1 MESEKHSEMLSNL
14 ELDIVKKGF
23 EWLSAQQVHSVKE
36 LSSSVSAHALW
47 RLPDPYI
54 TRLIL
59 KKENGSW
66 NSSVRDTA
74 RACSALSTE
83 GIIFMESGKWLLAGE
98 NENSWNEDVYDTAY
112 ALGALADMETQ
123 DRGGCK
129 WLYEHY
135 CPAWEQVG
143 TTSLI
148 ITALKKQETL
158 AKRKDFETFI
168 REKAEWVLSRKRQD
182 GGWEHISTSNLAI
195 QALILAGFKKEV
207 EDSVHWLLENVRK
220 SGAWGNK
227 EDDINAT
234 ALSLSTLGLYEAEWL
249 KERNGKKKESQSI

>member
-1 MESEKHSEMLSNL
+1 MLSNL

-23 EWLSAQQVHSVKE
+23 EWLSDQQIDSVKE
-36 LSSSVSAHALW
+36 LSSTVSAHALW

-59 KKENGSW
+59 KKEEDGSW
-66 NSSVRDTA
+66 NSSIRDTA

-83 GIIFMESGKWLLAGE
+83 GIVFMAAVRWLLARKTKD
-98 NENSWNEDVYDTAY
+98 SWDEDVYDTAY
-112 ALGALADMETQ
+112 ALGALADTETQ
-123 DRGGCK
+123 DRNGCQ

-148 ITALKKQETL
+148 IMALKKQEIL
-158 AKRKDFETFI
+158 SKSDNFETFI
-168 REKAEWVLSRKRQD
+168 RERAEWILSRKKPD

-195 QALILAGFKKEV
+195 QALILAGFKREIQ
-207 EDSVHWLLENVRK
+207 DSIHWLLEKVHEN
-220 SGAWGNK
+220 GAWGNK

-234 ALSLSTLGLYEAEWL
+234 ALSLTTLGLYL
-249 KERNGKKKESQSI
+249 